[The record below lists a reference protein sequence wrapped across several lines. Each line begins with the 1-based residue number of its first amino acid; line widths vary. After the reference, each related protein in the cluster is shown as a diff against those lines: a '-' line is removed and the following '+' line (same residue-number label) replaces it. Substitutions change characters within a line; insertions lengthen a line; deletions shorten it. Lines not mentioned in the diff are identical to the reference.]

1 MPSKNDQSEMVNPV
15 TEGNI
20 CRVGDANIGITN
32 IGAADAG
39 EYFSDTSTD
48 GGAGCIGG
56 VCTGIT
62 SVNNAN
68 AGEGLLGAH
77 MHGIGKNGE
86 CSDAYPFPDDGFLD
100 EFSDFDNSFDSSIG
114 NTVDRFMTD
123 VAVEANFSDSAYDSD
138 GSELDITSAESHS
151 GNGLARDV
159 DTNSDSSSGE
169 DASCSEYF
177 SANSDSGSTEIPY
190 RVKKSANHDSIY
202 LPVNINGVV
211 VDALIDTGA
220 QTTVINEGLA
230 DILGLTTDDVVFMK
244 GASVDSTVKARYCP
258 KITFKIDHLLYKWHC
273 MVAPIEDDFILGLD
287 FLLKFKVDIL
297 VSNGVVA
304 IGNKYTNL
312 DASQPGMSDGDVF
325 EVNKVVVDNSIII
338 PAWSAKF
345 VKIPF
350 KCKLGDWKTFEARP
364 YDTLWTTF
372 RRRHFQTYFLQWKCW
387 NFA

>member
-1 MPSKNDQSEMVNPV
+1 MNPV

-32 IGAADAG
+32 MGAADAG
-39 EYFSDTSTD
+39 EYFSDTGTD

-62 SVNNAN
+62 SVNSAN

-220 QTTVINEGLA
+220 QTTVIKDGLA

-325 EVNKVVVDNSIII
+325 EVNKVVVDDSIII
-338 PAWSAKF
+338 PA
-345 VKIPF
+345 
-350 KCKLGDWKTFEARP
+350 
-364 YDTLWTTF
+364 
-372 RRRHFQTYFLQWKCW
+372 
-387 NFA
+387 